1 MNLLEVNR
9 LTRSFGSAN
18 AVKDISFEIGDRR
31 VVALLGPNGAGKTT
45 TLSMLAGLL
54 EPTSGDIVFPGL
66 QGDRR
71 RWIGFLPQIPVFF
84 GWMTGRETMVTAG
97 RLCGLSAKEAE
108 SRSAELLETVGLR
121 DAANRKV
128 SGYSGGMKQRLGLAQ
143 AVVHRPK
150 LLILDEPV
158 SALDPVGRR
167 DVLDMLRTWKKDM
180 TILLSTHILH
190 DAEEVCD
197 DLILLNQGR
206 LVAQGTLE
214 ELQRSS
220 GTASILVKTA
230 ESEKSGAW
238 LQSLAAWPGVL
249 KAEGGGY
256 ERRLRTNKIEEVRE
270 MLLRSAAEQRIP
282 IVQFEAGFPTLEQW
296 FLEAVRS

>member
-1 MNLLEVNR
+1 VNLLEANR
-9 LTRSFGSAN
+9 LTRSFGSAD
-18 AVKDISFEIGDRR
+18 AVKEISFAIGDKR

-54 EPTSGDIVFPGL
+54 EPTFGNISFPGL

-71 RWIGFLPQIPVFF
+71 RWIGFLPQTPVFF
-84 GWMTGRETMVTAG
+84 GWMTGRETIVTAG
-97 RLCGLSAKEAE
+97 RLCGLSEKEAE
-108 SRSAELLETVGLR
+108 SRATELLETVGLR
-121 DAANRKV
+121 DAAGRKV

-167 DVLDMLRTWKKDM
+167 DVLDMLRSWKKDM

-197 DLILLNQGR
+197 DLILLNRGR
-206 LVAQGTLE
+206 LVAQGTLD
-214 ELQRSS
+214 ELQRSAGS
-220 GTASILVKTA
+220 ASIHIKTA
-230 ESEKSGAW
+230 EGEKCREW
-238 LQSLAAWPGVL
+238 LQSLYSLPGVV
-249 KAEGGGY
+249 KAEGDGW
-256 ERRLRTNKIEEVRE
+256 ERWLHTNAIEELRVR
-270 MLLRSAAEQRIP
+270 LLAGAAEQRIP

-296 FLEAVRS
+296 FLEAVQ